1 MGKNSYRVN
10 RIRNIGI
17 VAHIDAGKTTL
28 TERMLYY
35 TGRIRKVGEV
45 HEGTAVMD
53 WMIQEKERGITITC
67 AATTCFWKDHQINI
81 IDTPG
86 HVDFTVEVERTL
98 RVLDGAVI
106 IFCGVE
112 GVEPQSETVWHQAN
126 RYHIPRITF
135 INKLDRVGA
144 DFYRVVESIGEELD
158 LPPLPLQIPIGE
170 GETFQGV
177 VDLVEMEA
185 VIWYGEG
192 LEARVSR
199 EKIPPD
205 LRAKALDFHHQLVE
219 RAAETNDNY
228 LEKFLEK
235 GDLSSEEIKRAVRY
249 MTLHHKVVPV
259 VCGSA
264 LRNKGTRLLL
274 DAVIDYLPSP
284 LDVPP
289 VEGLDPISGEKE
301 KRESSPDEPLAAL
314 AFKVVTDPY
323 VGRLTYFRVYSG
335 KIKAGSFVYNSM
347 KQQKERFGRILE
359 MHANYREERA
369 EIKAGE
375 IGAAIGPRNI
385 DTGDSLC
392 DKQHPII
399 LENIEF
405 AQPVISIAIEPKTK
419 LDQQKLY
426 DSLSKL
432 AGEDPTFKVHQ
443 DKETGQTIISGMG
456 QLHLEVIL
464 DRLRRE
470 FKVGVNTGEPQV
482 AYRETVRKKTSSQG
496 RYIHQSGG
504 RGQYGDVWLQI
515 EPRSKDDETVFQDK
529 TKGGSIP
536 KEFIGAIRKGIE
548 QAMNT
553 GVLGGYPLVD
563 IKVSLLD
570 GSYHPVDSSEFA
582 FKTAASIAFKKAVRE
597 ADPYLLEPIM
607 KVEIKVPQDFLGEVF
622 GDITGRRGQIHEMET
637 QGKIRYLKAYIPL
650 AELFGY
656 VTRLRSLTQ
665 GKAVP
670 NIEFSHYQEVPL
682 GIAGQLIRDYGLSK

>member
-1 MGKNSYRVN
+1 MGKNSYHLD
-10 RIRNIGI
+10 RIRNIGM

-28 TERMLYY
+28 TERILYY

-53 WMIQEKERGITITC
+53 WMIQEKERGITITS
-67 AATTCFWKDHQINI
+67 AATTCFWEGHQINI

-112 GVEPQSETVWHQAN
+112 GVEPQSETVWRQAN

-135 INKLDRVGA
+135 VNKLDRAGA
-144 DFYRVVESIGEELD
+144 DFYRVVESIGKELD
-158 LPPLPLQIPIGE
+158 LTPLPLQIPIGE
-170 GETFQGV
+170 GETFRGV
-177 VDLVEMEA
+177 VDLVQMEA

-199 EKIPPD
+199 EEIPPH

-219 RAAETNDNY
+219 KAAEVNDNY

-235 GDLSSEEIKRAVRY
+235 GDLSSEEIKRAVRH
-249 MTLHHKVVPV
+249 MTLHHKAVPV

-264 LRNKGTRLLL
+264 LKNKGTRLLL
-274 DAVIDYLPSP
+274 DAVRDYLPSP

-301 KRESSPDEPLAAL
+301 RRVSSPDEPLAAL
-314 AFKVVTDPY
+314 AFKVITDPY

-335 KIKAGSFVYNSM
+335 KIKAGSLVYNSM
-347 KQQKERFGRILE
+347 KHEKERFGRILE

-392 DKQHPII
+392 DEQHPII

-419 LDQQKLY
+419 LDQDKLS
-426 DSLSKL
+426 DSLSRL
-432 AGEDPTFKVHQ
+432 VGEDPTFRVHQ

-470 FKVGVNTGEPQV
+470 FKIGVNTGEPQV
-482 AYRETVRKKTSSQG
+482 AYRETVRKKASSQG
-496 RYIHQSGG
+496 RYVHQSGG
-504 RGQYGDVWLQI
+504 KGQYGDVWLQV
-515 EPRSKDDETVFQDK
+515 EPRSKDDETMFQDK
-529 TKGGSIP
+529 TKGGTIP
-536 KEFIGAIRKGIE
+536 KEFIPAIRQGIE

-553 GVLGGYPLVD
+553 GVLGGYPMVD

-582 FKTAASIAFKKAVRE
+582 FKAAASIAFKKAVRE

-607 KVEIKVPQDFLGEVF
+607 KVEIKVPQDFLGEVL
-622 GDITGRRGQIHEMET
+622 GDITGRRGQIHKMEHE
-637 QGKIRYLKAYIPL
+637 GNIRYLKAYIPL

-665 GKAVP
+665 GKAQP
-670 NIEFSHYQEVPL
+670 NIEFSHYQEIPP
-682 GIAGQLIRDYGLSK
+682 GITGQLIRDYGLSK

>member
-1 MGKNSYRVN
+1 MGKNSYRLN

-53 WMIQEKERGITITC
+53 WMIQEKERGITITS
-67 AATTCFWKDHQINI
+67 AATTCFWKGYQINI

-112 GVEPQSETVWHQAN
+112 GVEPQSETVWRQAD

-144 DFYRVVESIGEELD
+144 DFYRVVESIGEKFD
-158 LPPLPLQIPIGE
+158 LIPLPLQIPIGE
-170 GETFQGV
+170 EETFRGV

-185 VIWYGEG
+185 VIWYGED
-192 LEARVSR
+192 LEARVFR
-199 EKIPPD
+199 EKIPSD
-205 LRAKALDFHHQLVE
+205 LKAKASDFHHQLVE
-219 RAAETNDNY
+219 KVAEANDNY

-235 GDLSSEEIKRAVRY
+235 GDLSSEEIKKAVRY
-249 MTLHHKVVPV
+249 MSLHHKAVPV
-259 VCGSA
+259 LCGSA
-264 LRNKGTRLLL
+264 LKNKGTRLLL
-274 DAVIDYLPSP
+274 DAAVDYLPSP

-301 KRESSPDEPLAAL
+301 KRKPSLDEPLAAL
-314 AFKVVTDPY
+314 AFKVISDPY

-335 KIKAGSFVYNSM
+335 KIKAGSLVYNSM
-347 KQQKERFGRILE
+347 KHRRERFSRILE
-359 MHANYREERA
+359 MHANYREEKP

-375 IGAAIGPRNI
+375 IGVAVGPRNI

-392 DKQHPII
+392 DEQHPII

-405 AQPVISIAIEPKTK
+405 AQPVISIAVESKTK
-419 LDQQKLY
+419 LDQEKLSE
-426 DSLSKL
+426 SLSRVVE
-432 AGEDPTFKVHQ
+432 EDPTFRVHQ
-443 DKETGQTIISGMG
+443 DRETGQTIISGMG

-464 DRLRRE
+464 DRLKRE
-470 FKVGVNTGEPQV
+470 FKIRVNTGEPQV
-482 AYRETVRKKTSSQG
+482 AYRETVRKKASSQG

-504 RGQYGDVWLQI
+504 RGQYGDVWLQV
-515 EPRSKDDETVFQDK
+515 EPRRKDDETVFQDK

-536 KEFIGAIRKGIE
+536 KEFIPAIRKGIE

-607 KVEIKVPQDFLGEVF
+607 KVEIKLPQDFLGEVF

-637 QGKIRYLKAYIPL
+637 EGNIRYLKAYIPL

-665 GKAVP
+665 GKALP
-670 NIEFSHYQEVPL
+670 NVEFSHYQEVPL
-682 GIAGQLIRDYGLSK
+682 GMADQLIRNYGLSK

>member
-1 MGKNSYRVN
+1 MGKNSYCLN

-670 NIEFSHYQEVPL
+670 NIEFFHYQEVPL
-682 GIAGQLIRDYGLSK
+682 GIAGQLMRDYGVSK

>member
-1 MGKNSYRVN
+1 MGKNSYCLN

-53 WMIQEKERGITITC
+53 WMIQEKERGITISS

-144 DFYRVVESIGEELD
+144 DFYRVIESIGEELD
-158 LPPLPLQIPIGE
+158 LTPLPLQIPIGE
-170 GETFQGV
+170 GKTFQGV

-314 AFKVVTDPY
+314 AFKVTTDPY

-347 KQQKERFGRILE
+347 KHQKERFGRILE

-392 DKQHPII
+392 DEQHPII
-399 LENIEF
+399 LENIDF

-426 DSLSKL
+426 HSLSKL
-432 AGEDPTFKVHQ
+432 AGEDPTFRVHQ

-464 DRLRRE
+464 DRLKRE
-470 FKVGVNTGEPQV
+470 FKIGVNTGEPQV
-482 AYRETVRKKTSSQG
+482 AYRETVRKKASSQG

-504 RGQYGDVWLQI
+504 RGQYGDVWLQV

-536 KEFIGAIRKGIE
+536 KEFIPAVRKGIE

-637 QGKIRYLKAYIPL
+637 QGNIRYLKAYIPL

>member
-1 MGKNSYRVN
+1 MGKNSYCLN

-53 WMIQEKERGITITC
+53 WMIQEKERGITITS

-264 LRNKGTRLLL
+264 LRNKGTRLIL

-504 RGQYGDVWLQI
+504 RGQYGDVWLQV

-536 KEFIGAIRKGIE
+536 KEFIPAVRKGIE

-650 AELFGY
+650 VQLFGY

>member
-1 MGKNSYRVN
+1 MGKNSYCLN

-53 WMIQEKERGITITC
+53 WMIQEKERGITISS

-158 LPPLPLQIPIGE
+158 LTPLPLQIPIGE
-170 GETFQGV
+170 GKTFHGV

-314 AFKVVTDPY
+314 AFKVITDPY

-347 KQQKERFGRILE
+347 KHQKERFGRILE

-392 DKQHPII
+392 DEQHPII
-399 LENIEF
+399 LENIDF

-419 LDQQKLY
+419 LDQQKLSH
-426 DSLSKL
+426 SLSKL
-432 AGEDPTFKVHQ
+432 AGEDPTFRVHQ

-464 DRLRRE
+464 DRLKRE
-470 FKVGVNTGEPQV
+470 FKIGVNTGEPQV
-482 AYRETVRKKTSSQG
+482 AYRETVRKKASSQG

-504 RGQYGDVWLQI
+504 RGQYGDVWLQV
-515 EPRSKDDETVFQDK
+515 EPRGKDDETVFQDK

-536 KEFIGAIRKGIE
+536 KEFIGAIRQGIE

-597 ADPYLLEPIM
+597 GDPYLLEPIM

-637 QGKIRYLKAYIPL
+637 QGNIRYLKAYIPL

-665 GKAVP
+665 GRAVP

-682 GIAGQLIRDYGLSK
+682 EIAGQLIRDYGLSK

>member
-1 MGKNSYRVN
+1 MRKDSYRLD
-10 RIRNIGI
+10 RIRNIGV

-53 WMIQEKERGITITC
+53 WMIQEKERGITITS

-158 LPPLPLQIPIGE
+158 LPPLPLQIPIGK
-170 GETFQGV
+170 GETFRGV

-185 VIWYGEG
+185 VIWHGEG

-205 LRAKALDFHHQLVE
+205 LRAKALDFRHQLVE

-228 LEKFLEK
+228 LEKFIEK

-249 MTLHHKVVPV
+249 MTLHHEVVPV
-259 VCGSA
+259 VCGSV
-264 LRNKGTRLLL
+264 LKNKGTRLFL

-301 KRESSPDEPLAAL
+301 KRESSPDESLAAL
-314 AFKVVTDPY
+314 AFKVTTDSY

-335 KIKAGSFVYNSM
+335 KIKAGSFVYNSI
-347 KQQKERFGRILE
+347 KRQKERFGRILE

-392 DKQHPII
+392 DEQHPII

-432 AGEDPTFKVHQ
+432 TGEDPTFRVHQ

-456 QLHLEVIL
+456 QLHLEIIL
-464 DRLRRE
+464 DRLKRE

-482 AYRETVRKKTSSQG
+482 SYRETVRKKISSQG

-504 RGQYGDVWLQI
+504 RGQYGDVWLQV
-515 EPRSKDDETVFQDK
+515 EPRSKDDEIVFQDK

-536 KEFIGAIRKGIE
+536 KEFIGAIRRGIE

-553 GVLGGYPLVD
+553 GVLGGYALVD

-570 GSYHPVDSSEFA
+570 GSYHAVDSSEFA
-582 FKTAASIAFKKAVRE
+582 FKSAASIAFKKAVRE
-597 ADPYLLEPIM
+597 ADPYFLEPIM

-622 GDITGRRGQIHEMET
+622 GDITGRRGQIHGVET
-637 QGKIRYLKAYIPL
+637 QRKIRYLKAYIPL

-665 GKAVP
+665 GRAVP
-670 NIEFSHYQEVPL
+670 NIEFSHYQEVSE
-682 GIAGQLIRDYGLSK
+682 GVADQLMGDYGGSK

>member
-1 MGKNSYRVN
+1 MAKNSYDLD

-28 TERMLYY
+28 SERMLYY
-35 TGRIRKVGEV
+35 TGKIRKVGEV

-53 WMIQEKERGITITC
+53 WMIQEKERGITITS
-67 AATTCFWKDHQINI
+67 AATTCFWRDYQINI

-112 GVEPQSETVWHQAN
+112 GVEPQSETVWRQAD

-144 DFYRVVESIGEELD
+144 DFYRVVESIGEEFD
-158 LPPLPLQIPIGE
+158 LIPLPLQIPIGE
-170 GETFQGV
+170 EEAFRGV
-177 VDLVEMEA
+177 VDLVQMEA
-185 VIWYGEG
+185 VIWYGED
-192 LEARVSR
+192 LEARVFR
-199 EKIPPD
+199 EKIPSD
-205 LRAKALDFHHQLVE
+205 LRAKASDFHHQLVE
-219 RAAETNDNY
+219 KVAEANDNY

-235 GDLSSEEIKRAVRY
+235 GDLSSEEIKKAVRY
-249 MTLHHKVVPV
+249 MSLHHKAVPV

-264 LRNKGTRLLL
+264 LKNKGTRLLL
-274 DAVIDYLPSP
+274 DAAVDYLPSP

-301 KRESSPDEPLAAL
+301 KRKPSLDEPLAAL
-314 AFKVVTDPY
+314 AFKVISDPY

-335 KIKAGSFVYNSM
+335 KIKAGSLVYNSM
-347 KQQKERFGRILE
+347 KHRRERFSRILE
-359 MHANYREERA
+359 MHANYREERP

-375 IGAAIGPRNI
+375 IGVAVGPRNI

-392 DKQHPII
+392 DEQHPII

-405 AQPVISIAIEPKTK
+405 AQPVISIAVESKTK
-419 LDQQKLY
+419 LDQEKLSE
-426 DSLSKL
+426 SLSRL
-432 AGEDPTFKVHQ
+432 VEEDPTFRVHQ
-443 DKETGQTIISGMG
+443 DRETGQTIISGMG

-470 FKVGVNTGEPQV
+470 FKIGVNTGEPQV
-482 AYRETVRKKTSSQG
+482 AYRETVREKASARGQ
-496 RYIHQSGG
+496 YIHQSGG
-504 RGQYGDVWLQI
+504 KGQYGDVWVQV

-529 TKGGSIP
+529 TKGDSVP
-536 KEFIGAIRKGIE
+536 KEFIPAIREGIE

-563 IKVSLLD
+563 IKVSLID

-582 FKTAASIAFKKAVRE
+582 FRAAASIAFKKAVLE

-607 KVEIKVPQDFLGEVF
+607 KVEIRVPEDFLGEVL
-622 GDITGRRGQIHEMET
+622 GDITSRRGQIHKMEHE
-637 QGKIRYLKAYIPL
+637 GNIRYLKTYIPL
-650 AELFGY
+650 TELFGY

-670 NIEFSHYQEVPL
+670 NIEFSHYEEMPP
-682 GIAGQLIRDYGLSK
+682 GMAGQLTRDYGVSR

>member
-1 MGKNSYRVN
+1 MGKNSYRLDT
-10 RIRNIGI
+10 IRNIGI
-17 VAHIDAGKTTL
+17 VAHIDAGKTTI

-35 TGRIRKVGEV
+35 TGKIRKVGEV

-53 WMIQEKERGITITC
+53 WMIQEKERGITITS
-67 AATTCFWKDHQINI
+67 AATTCFWKGHQINI

-98 RVLDGAVI
+98 RILDGAVI

-112 GVEPQSETVWHQAN
+112 GVEPQSEAVWRQAN
-126 RYHIPRITF
+126 RYHIPRIIF

-144 DFYRVVESIGEELD
+144 DFWRVVESVGEEFD
-158 LPPLPLQIPIGE
+158 LTPLPLQIPIGE
-170 GETFQGV
+170 EGGFRGV
-177 VDLVEMEA
+177 VDLVRMEA
-185 VIWYGEG
+185 VIWYGED
-192 LEARVSR
+192 LEAKVSR

-205 LRAKALDFHHQLVE
+205 LAAKAHDSHHQLVE
-219 RAAETNDNY
+219 KVAEANDDY

-235 GDLSSEEIKRAVRY
+235 GDLEPEEIKKAVRY
-249 MTLHHKVVPV
+249 MCLHHKGVPV

-264 LRNKGTRLLL
+264 LKNKGTRLLL
-274 DAVIDYLPSP
+274 DAVMDYLPSP

-301 KRESSPDEPLAAL
+301 IRCPSPDEPLAAL

-347 KQQKERFGRILE
+347 KHEKERCGRILE
-359 MHANYREERA
+359 MHANYREART

-392 DKQHPII
+392 DERHPVI
-399 LENIEF
+399 LENIQF
-405 AQPVISIAIEPKTK
+405 AEPVLSTAIESKTK
-419 LDQQKLY
+419 LDQKKLA
-426 DSLSKL
+426 DSLSRL
-432 AGEDPTFKVHQ
+432 AGEDPTFRVHQ
-443 DKETGQTIISGMG
+443 DRETGQTIISGMG

-470 FKVGVNTGEPQV
+470 FKVGVSTGEPQV
-482 AYRETVRKKTSSQG
+482 AYRETVRKEAAAQG

-504 RGQYGDVWLQI
+504 RGQYGDVSVQV
-515 EPRSKDDETVFQDK
+515 EPRNKDDEIVFQDK
-529 TKGGSIP
+529 TRGGPIP
-536 KEFIGAIRKGIE
+536 KEFVPAIRKGIE

-553 GVLGGYPLVD
+553 GVLAGYPLVD
-563 IKVSLLD
+563 IKVTLLD

-582 FKTAASIAFKKAVRE
+582 FRTAASIAFRKAALK
-597 ADPYLLEPIM
+597 ADPYFLEPTM
-607 KVEIKVPQDFLGEVF
+607 KVEIRVPQEFLGEVF
-622 GDITGRRGQIHEMET
+622 GDITGRRGQIHKMET
-637 QGKIRYLKAYIPL
+637 RGNIRYLKSYVPL

-665 GKAVP
+665 GRAVP
-670 NIEFSHYQEVPL
+670 NIEFSHYQEVPP
-682 GIAGQLIRDYGLSK
+682 GMAGQLARDYGATK

>member
-1 MGKNSYRVN
+1 MGKNSYCLD

-17 VAHIDAGKTTL
+17 VAHVDAGKTTL

-35 TGRIRKVGEV
+35 TGRISKIGEV
-45 HEGTAVMD
+45 HDGTAVMD
-53 WMIQEKERGITITC
+53 WMIQEKERGITITS
-67 AATTCFWKDHQINI
+67 AVTTCFWKDHQINI

-126 RYHIPRITF
+126 RYHIPRIIL

-170 GETFQGV
+170 GGTFRGV
-177 VDLVEMEA
+177 VDLIEMEA
-185 VIWYGEG
+185 VIWHGDG
-192 LEARVSR
+192 LEVRVSR

-205 LRAKALDFHHQLVE
+205 LRTKALDLRHQLVE

-249 MTLHHKVVPV
+249 MTLNHKAVPI

-264 LRNKGTRLLL
+264 LKNKGTRLLL
-274 DAVIDYLPSP
+274 DAVTDYLPSP

-289 VEGLDPISGEKE
+289 VEGLDPISGEKV
-301 KRESSPDEPLAAL
+301 KREPAVDEPLAAL
-314 AFKVVTDPY
+314 AFKVITDPY
-323 VGRLTYFRVYSG
+323 AGRLTYFRVYSG
-335 KIKAGSFVYNSM
+335 KIKAGSLVYNSV
-347 KQQKERFGRILE
+347 KRHKERFGRILE
-359 MHANYREERA
+359 MHANYREERE
-369 EIKAGE
+369 EIKTGE

-392 DKQHPII
+392 DEQHPII
-399 LENIEF
+399 LENIVF
-405 AQPVISIAIEPKTK
+405 THPVISIAIEPKTK

-432 AGEDPTFKVHQ
+432 TGEDPTFKVKQ
-443 DKETGQTIISGMG
+443 DEETGQTIISGMG
-456 QLHLEVIL
+456 QLHLEIIL
-464 DRLRRE
+464 DRLKRE

-482 AYRETVRKKTSSQG
+482 AYRETVRKKASSQG

-504 RGQYGDVWLQI
+504 RGQYGDVWLQV

-536 KEFIGAIRKGIE
+536 KEFIPAVRKGIE

-563 IKVSLLD
+563 IRVSLLD

-582 FKTAASIAFKKAVRE
+582 FKRAASIAFKKAVRE

-607 KVEIKVPQDFLGEVF
+607 QVVIKVPQDFLGEVF

-637 QGKIRYLKAYIPL
+637 QGNIRYLKAYIPL
-650 AELFGY
+650 VQLFGY

-665 GKAVP
+665 GRAVP
-670 NIEFSHYQEVPL
+670 NIEFYHYQEVPL